1 MTRYRSTLVAILLSV
16 SLAGALR
23 APAVP
28 QAPPAGA
35 EPAAATTIDALAW
48 MAGYWVRD
56 AEGGRRVEELWLPPA
71 GGVMLGLHRDVRAD
85 GRVWFE
91 FLRLAA
97 EERGLV
103 YWASLAGQPATPF
116 HLVEAGE
123 RRAVFANPEHD
134 FPQRILYWL
143 DGGGELHARIEGEEN
158 GVARSSE
165 WSWRRSAFP

>member
-1 MTRYRSTLVAILLSV
+1 MTRNRWTLVAIVLSV

-48 MAGYWVRD
+48 LAGYWVRE

-85 GRVWFE
+85 GRAWFE

-97 EERGLV
+97 DEHGLA
-103 YWASLAGQPATPF
+103 YWASPAGQPATPF
-116 HLVEAGE
+116 HLVEAGD

-134 FPQRILYWL
+134 FPRRILYWL
-143 DGGGELHARIEGEEN
+143 DGEGDLHARIEGEEH
-158 GVARSSE
+158 GQALSAD
-165 WSWRRSAFP
+165 WSWRRSVFL